1 MFGDFWY
8 CHLGLVCDA
17 WQDVLQLYPAHTTYP
32 WPAYM
37 SYMLHIFGTQL
48 YCFDLAI
55 CHILAIT
62 KLNLA
67 TDLYH
72 LPSKLWNILPAGA
85 VKCY

>member
-1 MFGDFWY
+1 
-8 CHLGLVCDA
+8 
-17 WQDVLQLYPAHTTYP
+17 
-32 WPAYM
+32 M
-37 SYMLHIFGTQL
+37 SYMLHILGTQL

-72 LPSKLWNILPAGA
+72 LPSKLLNNILLAGA
-85 VKCY
+85 VICY